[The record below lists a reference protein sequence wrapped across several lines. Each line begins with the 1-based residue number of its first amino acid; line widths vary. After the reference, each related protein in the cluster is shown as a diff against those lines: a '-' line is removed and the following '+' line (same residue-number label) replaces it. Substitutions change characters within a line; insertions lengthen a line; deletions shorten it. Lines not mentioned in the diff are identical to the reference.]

1 MGTHNQG
8 DPAKS
13 VQQPPRSPRG
23 PQLRR
28 EFVSF
33 AVLGVLGVA
42 AAYLS
47 VRVPETDAYIDMR
60 WTFGL
65 MGFALLRHWW
75 SAVLLAV
82 LLSIAGANQGS
93 MPEAVIGDMAYAL
106 PCLILV
112 RIADARVLKRATH
125 PVTYGAAWF
134 LTVLLCYVVFITPIA
149 WAGTAL
155 QRGEPMGLR
164 TVSALITQP
173 LLTEALLVGLVSS
186 LVMVLLFSHGRSRR
200 NEAYLRAL
208 IQASPLAIISLDTD
222 GNVLTWNPAAER
234 IFGWAAGEVI
244 GGPLP
249 IVPPE
254 GRETSLDLRRRV
266 AEGAVVSNLELIR
279 RRKDGTNV
287 EIRLSTAPVVALGD
301 GQGPIM
307 AIIEDI
313 SERKRAEERIAML
326 AQISD
331 TAPSSIT
338 VHDFDGNF
346 LYANERTF
354 ELHGYSREEFMAAK
368 LRDVDAPASQALIAE
383 RMRLIEEHGE
393 ATFEVHHYH
402 RDGSTFPLEVNVKL
416 VDWGGTP
423 AMLSIGTDIGERK
436 QSQELLAASE
446 ARFRTLFENAPV
458 GIFTT
463 TSEGRVLSVNPEMAR
478 IVGVDSPEEAI
489 RHFTDLGAELYVR
502 PERRDDFLQMLK
514 EKGGVENF
522 EYEARTADGRVIWL
536 TMNARIVERLDD
548 GTFIIEGFTTDVT
561 KRRQAEDAYARV
573 CRMASELICVADIRT
588 ATFLQVNPAFGA
600 TLGYSEDE
608 LLSRSFLEFVHPD
621 DVDDTVRIIEDRLQQ
636 GVNVI
641 SFENRYRC
649 KDGTYCY
656 LEWNSHP
663 VPEEERTYAIAHD
676 VTERRL
682 AEAERERLM
691 SAIEQTG
698 EIVMITDAGAQILYV
713 NPAFEHCTGYSRE
726 EAIGRTPRFL
736 RSGEH
741 DDAFYERLW
750 SALSAGQ
757 TWHGRFVNKRK
768 DGTIYTEEATISPVC
783 DTSGRVVNYV
793 GVKRDITEQLA
804 AEAERAGLEEQFH
817 QAQKLDSV
825 GRLAGGIAHD
835 LNNLLV
841 PILGYGEILMEDFG
855 DDRGLSGSIEAIMQ
869 AGTRARDLVRQ
880 LLAFSRKQ
888 VLEFRPVDLNEVLSQ
903 FEGLLRSTI
912 REDVRIEVVLAPSLP
927 LVRGDVGQLEQVVMN
942 LAVNAQDAMP
952 DGGTLTIETQ
962 VTRLDDE
969 YAAVHDGVT
978 PGEYVML
985 GVSDTGCGID
995 EETREHIFEPF
1006 FSTKEDGG
1014 TGLGLA
1020 TVYGIV
1026 KQHSGSVWVYSE
1038 PGRGATFKIYLPVAE
1053 HVDISEPA
1061 PAAGPRDLKGSE
1073 TILLVEDH
1081 DQVRELA
1088 HAILRRHGYNV
1099 LLAGSGEEALGL
1111 MESYTDPLHLVL
1123 TDVVMPQMS
1132 GKALFERL
1140 TETHPGL
1147 RVLYM
1152 SGYTDN
1158 VIAHRG
1164 VVDEGVNFIQK
1175 PFAVQAL
1182 VAKVRQVLE
1191 QNG

>member
-1 MGTHNQG
+1 
-8 DPAKS
+8 
-13 VQQPPRSPRG
+13 
-23 PQLRR
+23 
-28 EFVSF
+28 
-33 AVLGVLGVA
+33 
-42 AAYLS
+42 
-47 VRVPETDAYIDMR
+47 
-60 WTFGL
+60 
-65 MGFALLRHWW
+65 
-75 SAVLLAV
+75 
-82 LLSIAGANQGS
+82 
-93 MPEAVIGDMAYAL
+93 
-106 PCLILV
+106 
-112 RIADARVLKRATH
+112 
-125 PVTYGAAWF
+125 
-134 LTVLLCYVVFITPIA
+134 
-149 WAGTAL
+149 
-155 QRGEPMGLR
+155 
-164 TVSALITQP
+164 
-173 LLTEALLVGLVSS
+173 
-186 LVMVLLFSHGRSRR
+186 
-200 NEAYLRAL
+200 
-208 IQASPLAIISLDTD
+208 
-222 GNVLTWNPAAER
+222 
-234 IFGWAAGEVI
+234 
-244 GGPLP
+244 
-249 IVPPE
+249 
-254 GRETSLDLRRRV
+254 
-266 AEGAVVSNLELIR
+266 
-279 RRKDGTNV
+279 
-287 EIRLSTAPVVALGD
+287 
-301 GQGPIM
+301 M

-326 AQISD
+326 AQVSD

-338 VHDFDGNF
+338 VHGLDGSF

-354 ELHGYSREEFMAAK
+354 ELHGYSREEFMAAN
-368 LRDVDAPASQALIAE
+368 LRDIDAPPSQALIAE
-383 RMRLIEEHGE
+383 RMRLIEEQKE
-393 ATFEVHHYH
+393 ATFEVQHYRH
-402 RDGSTFPLEVNVKL
+402 DGSTFPLEVNVKL

-423 AMLSIGTDIGERK
+423 AMLSIGTDIAERK
-436 QSQELLAASE
+436 QAQELLRESE
-446 ARFRTLFENAPV
+446 MRFRQLFENAPV

-463 TSEGRVLSVNPEMAR
+463 KSDGRVLSVNPEMAR
-478 IVGVDSPEEAI
+478 IVGVDGPDDAI
-489 RHFTDLGAELYVR
+489 RHFTDLGAEFYVR
-502 PERRDDFLQMLK
+502 PERRDDFIHMLR

-561 KRRQAEDAYARV
+561 KRKQAEDAYARV

-608 LLSRSFLEFVHPD
+608 LLSRPFLEFVHPD
-621 DVDDTVRIIEDRLQQ
+621 DVDDTVRIIEDRLRQ

-641 SFENRYRC
+641 SFENRYRR

-663 VPEEERTYAIAHD
+663 VPEEGLTYAIAHD

-698 EIVMITDAGAQILYV
+698 EIVMITDADAQILYV
-713 NPAFEHCTGYSRE
+713 NPAFEHCTGYTRE

-741 DDAFYERLW
+741 DDAFYGRLW
-750 SALSAGQ
+750 STLNAGQ
-757 TWHGRFVNKRK
+757 TWHGRFVNRRK
-768 DGTIYTEEATISPVC
+768 DGTVYTEEATISPVC
-783 DTSGRVVNYV
+783 DTFGHVVNYV

-804 AEAERAGLEEQFH
+804 ADAERVGLEEQVH

-841 PILGYGEILMEDFG
+841 PILGYGEILVEDFG
-855 DDRGLSGSIEAIMQ
+855 DDRRLSGPIEAIMQ

-888 VLEFRPVDLNEVLSQ
+888 VLEFRPVDLNDVLSQ
-903 FEGLLRSTI
+903 FESLLRSTI
-912 REDVRIEVVLAPSLP
+912 REDVRIEVVPAPSLP
-927 LVRGDVGQLEQVVMN
+927 LIRGDVGQLEQVVMN

-962 VTRLDDE
+962 LTQLDDE

-978 PGEYVML
+978 PGEYAML

-995 EETREHIFEPF
+995 EETMEHIFEPF
-1006 FSTKEDGG
+1006 FTTNDDGG

-1020 TVYGIV
+1020 TVYGIA
-1026 KQHSGSVWVYSE
+1026 KQHGGSIWVYSE

-1061 PAAGPRDLKGSE
+1061 PPAGPRDLNGFE

-1088 HAILRRHGYNV
+1088 HEILRRHGYNV
-1099 LLAGSGEEALGL
+1099 LLANDGEEALAL
-1111 MESYTDPLHLVL
+1111 MGSYTDPLHLLL

-1140 TETHPGL
+1140 TETRPGL

-1164 VVDEGVNFIQK
+1164 VIDEGVNFIQK

-1182 VAKVRQVLE
+1182 AAKVRQVLDSD
-1191 QNG
+1191 

>member
-1 MGTHNQG
+1 M
-8 DPAKS
+8 
-13 VQQPPRSPRG
+13 
-23 PQLRR
+23 
-28 EFVSF
+28 
-33 AVLGVLGVA
+33 
-42 AAYLS
+42 
-47 VRVPETDAYIDMR
+47 
-60 WTFGL
+60 
-65 MGFALLRHWW
+65 
-75 SAVLLAV
+75 
-82 LLSIAGANQGS
+82 
-93 MPEAVIGDMAYAL
+93 
-106 PCLILV
+106 
-112 RIADARVLKRATH
+112 
-125 PVTYGAAWF
+125 
-134 LTVLLCYVVFITPIA
+134 
-149 WAGTAL
+149 
-155 QRGEPMGLR
+155 
-164 TVSALITQP
+164 TQP
-173 LLTEALLVGLVSS
+173 LLTEALLVGLVSMF
-186 LVMVLLFSHGRSRR
+186 VMVLLYSHSRSRR

-234 IFGWAAGEVI
+234 IFGWTAEEVI

-254 GRETSLDLRRRV
+254 GRDASLELRRRV
-266 AEGAVVSNLELIR
+266 ADGEVVSNLELIR
-279 RRKDGTNV
+279 RRKDGTDV
-287 EIRLSTAPVVALGD
+287 EVRLSTAPVVALGD
-301 GQGPIM
+301 AQGPIM
-307 AIIEDI
+307 ATIEDI
-313 SERKRAEERIAML
+313 SERRRAEERIAML
-326 AQISD
+326 AQVSD

-338 VHDFDGNF
+338 VHDFEGNF

-354 ELHGYSREEFMAAK
+354 DLHGYSREEFMAAN
-368 LRDVDAPASQALIAE
+368 LRDIDAPASQALIAE
-383 RMRLIEEHGE
+383 RMRLIEQHGE
-393 ATFEVHHYH
+393 ATFEVQHYR

-423 AMLSIGTDIGERK
+423 AMLSIGTDIEERK
-436 QSQELLAASE
+436 QAQELLAASE
-446 ARFRTLFENAPV
+446 ARFRALFENAPV

-463 TSEGRVLSVNPEMAR
+463 TSDGRALTVNPEMAR
-478 IVGVDSPEEAI
+478 ILGLESPEDAVA
-489 RHFTDLGAELYVR
+489 RYADLAAELYVR
-502 PERRDDFLQMLK
+502 PERRDAFINALR

-536 TMNARIVERLDD
+536 SMNARITEWLDD
-548 GTFIIEGFTTDVT
+548 DGFVIEGFTTDIT
-561 KRRQAEDAYARV
+561 ERRRAEDAYARV
-573 CRMASELICVADIRT
+573 CRMASELICVANIET
-588 ATFLQVNPAFGA
+588 ATFVQVNPAFSA
-600 TLGYSEDE
+600 VLGYSEDE
-608 LLSRSFLEFVHPD
+608 LLSRPFLDFVHPD
-621 DVDDTVRIIEDRLQQ
+621 DVDGTVSVITEKLQQ

-649 KDGTYCY
+649 KDGSYRY

-663 VPEEERTYAIAHD
+663 VPAEGMTYAIAHD

-698 EIVMITDAGAQILYV
+698 EIVMITDADAQILYV
-713 NPAFEHCTGYSRE
+713 NPAFEHCTGYTRE

-741 DDAFYERLW
+741 DDAFYGRLW
-750 SALSAGQ
+750 SSLNAGQ
-757 TWHGRFVNKRK
+757 TWHGRFLNRRK

-783 DTSGRVVNYV
+783 DTTGRVVNYV
-793 GVKRDITEQLA
+793 GVKRDISEQLA
-804 AEAERAGLEEQFH
+804 VEAERAGLERQFQ

-841 PILGYGEILMEDFG
+841 PILGYSEILIEDFG
-855 DDRGLSGSIEAIMQ
+855 DSRELSGPIEAIMQ

-912 REDVRIEVVLAPSLP
+912 REDVRIELVPAPSLP
-927 LVRGDVGQLEQVVMN
+927 LIHGDAGQLEQVIMN

-962 VTRLDDE
+962 LAHLGDE
-969 YAAVHDGVT
+969 YAAAHDGT
-978 PGEYVML
+978 APGEYVML

-995 EETREHIFEPF
+995 DNTREHIFEPF
-1006 FSTKEDGG
+1006 FSTKQDGG

-1026 KQHSGSVWVYSE
+1026 KQHGGAIWVYSE
-1038 PGRGATFKIYLPVAE
+1038 PGRGATFKVYLPVAE
-1053 HVDISEPA
+1053 DIAA
-1061 PAAGPRDLKGSE
+1061 PGPPPKTELGDLQGSE
-1073 TILLVEDH
+1073 TVLLVEDH

-1088 HAILRRHGYNV
+1088 EAILRRHGYNV
-1099 LLAGSGEEALGL
+1099 LPAGNGEAALAL
-1111 MESYTDPLHLVL
+1111 MERYTGPLHLVL

-1140 TETHPGL
+1140 AELHPGL

-1164 VVDEGVNFIQK
+1164 VIDGGVNFIQK

-1182 VAKVRQVLE
+1182 AGKVRQVLD
-1191 QNG
+1191 QDG